1 MLSKDWGLNI
11 EKINNNYFMRDYIL
25 DVLLVIL
32 NILIAV
38 LAIPALFTII
48 AAFIAAGVI
57 VFVAGILLSPI
68 LLVCVLKDNIK
79 ERNR

>member
-1 MLSKDWGLNI
+1 MK
-11 EKINNNYFMRDYIL
+11 DYIL

-38 LAIPALFTII
+38 LAIPALFTVI

-57 VFVAGILLSPI
+57 VFVSGILLAPI
-68 LLVCVLKDNIK
+68 LLVCVLKEKIK
-79 ERNR
+79 IR

>member
-1 MLSKDWGLNI
+1 
-11 EKINNNYFMRDYIL
+11 MRDFL

-38 LAIPALFTII
+38 LAIPTLLTVI
-48 AAFIAAGVI
+48 AAFMAVGVI
-57 VFVAGILLSPI
+57 VFIASILLAPI
-68 LLVCVLKDNIK
+68 GLVCILKDNIK